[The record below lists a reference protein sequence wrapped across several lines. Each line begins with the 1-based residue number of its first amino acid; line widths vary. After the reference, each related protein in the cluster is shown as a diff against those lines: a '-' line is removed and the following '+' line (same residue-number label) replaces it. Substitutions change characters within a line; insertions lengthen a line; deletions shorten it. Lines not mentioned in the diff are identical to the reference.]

1 MAHQPER
8 NIPRPVRRAMSGWFL
23 PRHLAPRRKAHSAYI
38 DRGIHQRID
47 SSSIHPV
54 KLERTR
60 RVTLSGVPD
69 SVRLLLVGSN
79 GSVRRGL
86 ELLLSGEAGV
96 EIVGRA
102 ESANSAIRLGRELSP
117 STVLIDLESL
127 GDRGL
132 EGAVEVRCQIP
143 ATVIVLS
150 LRDDQQSRQRADEA
164 GLRFVSKQA
173 GSDGLLALLRGRL
186 VD

>member
-1 MAHQPER
+1 MG
-8 NIPRPVRRAMSGWFL
+8 SG
-23 PRHLAPRRKAHSAYI
+23 
-38 DRGIHQRID
+38 
-47 SSSIHPV
+47 SIHPA

-60 RVTLSGVPD
+60 HATLSGVPKT
-69 SVRLLLVGSN
+69 VRLLLVGSN
-79 GSVRRGL
+79 SAVRRGL

-102 ESANSAIRLGRELSP
+102 ENANSAIRLGRELAA

-127 GDRGL
+127 GERGL
-132 EGAVEVRCQIP
+132 EEAAEVKGQIA

-150 LRDDQQSRQRADEA
+150 LRDDQQSRERADEA
-164 GLRFVSKQA
+164 GLCFVSKQA
-173 GSDGLLALLRGRL
+173 GSDGLLALLRERP